1 MLGKDKPNKRE
12 TNKQNKRF
20 KELFKKNEDGVGVLT
35 QVFSRLLA
43 GVVSVGVFL
52 VIISVFYGFIT
63 QLSVYLVQ
71 GVLTAENEQEVLQY
85 MAYSG
90 VQTSLVTPILTGFV
104 FYYLTKIRVYG
115 YVRDKIIGFNSDKKT
130 KNKVNE

>member
-1 MLGKDKPNKRE
+1 MLENNKPNKSE
-12 TNKQNKRF
+12 VDKQNKG
-20 KELFKKNEDGVGVLT
+20 FKKLLKNNEDGVGVLT

-43 GVVSVGVFL
+43 GVISVGVFL

-71 GVLTAENEQEVLQY
+71 GVLSAENEQEVLQY

-104 FYYLTKIRVYG
+104 FYYLTKIKVYG
-115 YVRDKIIGFNSDKKT
+115 YVRDKIISLNKNKT
-130 KNKVNE
+130 KQNKKSK

>member
-1 MLGKDKPNKRE
+1 MLVKNKPNKRE
-12 TNKQNKRF
+12 VNKQNKGF
-20 KELFKKNEDGVGVLT
+20 KKLFKKNEDGVGVLT
-35 QVFSRLLA
+35 QIFSRLLA

-52 VIISVFYGFIT
+52 VLVSIFYGFIT

-115 YVRDKIIGFNSDKKT
+115 HVRDKIIELNKT
-130 KNKVNE
+130 KTKSKVNE

>member
-1 MLGKDKPNKRE
+1 MLEKNKPNKQE
-12 TNKQNKRF
+12 TNKQNKGF
-20 KELFKKNEDGVGVLT
+20 KKLFKKNEDGTGVLT

-52 VIISVFYGFIT
+52 VLISIFYGFIT

-71 GVLTAENEQEVLQY
+71 GVLSAENEQEVLQY

-104 FYYLTKIRVYG
+104 FYYLTKIKVYD
-115 YVRDKIIGFNSDKKT
+115 YVRDKIISLNKNKT
-130 KNKVNE
+130 KQNKK

>member
-1 MLGKDKPNKRE
+1 MLVKNKPNERE
-12 TNKQNKRF
+12 VNKKNKGF
-20 KELFKKNEDGVGVLT
+20 KELFKKNEDGVGALT
-35 QVFSRLLA
+35 QIFSRLLA

-52 VIISVFYGFIT
+52 VLVSIFYGFIT

-115 YVRDKIIGFNSDKKT
+115 YVRDKIIGFNKT
-130 KNKVNE
+130 KTKKNKVNE

>member
-1 MLGKDKPNKRE
+1 MLVKNKPNKE
-12 TNKQNKRF
+12 EVNKQNKRF
-20 KELFKKNEDGVGVLT
+20 KKFFKKNEDGVGVLT

-43 GVVSVGVFL
+43 GVISVGVFL

-115 YVRDKIIGFNSDKKT
+115 YVRDKIISFNSDKKT

>member
-1 MLGKDKPNKRE
+1 MLERSKPNKQE
-12 TNKQNKRF
+12 TNKQNKGF
-20 KELFKKNEDGVGVLT
+20 KKLFKNNEDGIGVLT

-43 GVVSVGVFL
+43 GVISVGVFL

-85 MAYSG
+85 MVYSG

-115 YVRDKIIGFNSDKKT
+115 YVRDKIINFNSDKKT
-130 KNKVNE
+130 KSKVN